1 MNSDKYSLSDQLRNG
16 DKKALDEIY
25 ALYYSKIRRFA
36 YSYLKDD
43 DDSNDIIQDVFIKIW
58 ESRHKLKKHTQ
69 LEPLLY
75 TITKNSVLSLFRKK
89 STEKKYLDYL
99 QNCATANNSGTEELT
114 DFEFIK
120 EQYKNLIPKLPPE
133 RRDIFILSR
142 EKGLTNKEIAK
153 RKNISEKTI
162 ENQITKALSF
172 FKEQL
177 EKSGVCSII
186 YFYLFINL

>member
-1 MNSDKYSLSDQLRNG
+1 MNSDKYLLSDQLRNG
-16 DKKALDEIY
+16 NKKALDEIY

-43 DDSNDIIQDVFIKIW
+43 DDVNDIIQDVFIKIW
-58 ESRHKLKKHTQ
+58 ESRYKLKKHTQ

-120 EQYKNLIPKLPPE
+120 EQYQNLIPKLPPE